1 MSSVVAIVKSIVGQV
16 FVVSPEGVRRVLV
29 EGDRL
34 FVGDQID
41 TGLSGAV
48 SLELADGRTLDLG
61 RETQWSA
68 NAPDSS
74 TDLAEATAQAAPSVA
89 ELQQAI
95 AAGVDPTTALDAT
108 AAGPSAA
115 GTGGAAGG
123 GHSFVMLDA
132 TAGRV
137 DPTIGFPTAG
147 INSAGQAAQN
157 ITGGQTTDTTTN
169 ALRESTLSLSATPT
183 ITEAGGVLVYTATL
197 TQAPLTDLTITLSN
211 GAVIVIPAGST
222 TGTVNVP
229 LAPNDTVYNDPTQI
243 NVTVTGT
250 TGGNGI
256 TVTPPTVP
264 ATTQVTDTIDTTTVT
279 LTAGPSV
286 TEGGQI
292 TYTATLTNPAQ
303 TPVTVTLSNGS
314 TITIG
319 AGQTTGTVNVPT
331 PANDVYNNG
340 STVTT
345 TITGT
350 SGGNFEN
357 LVPNPTPAVT
367 TITDSID
374 TTNLTLTATGS
385 VVEGGQITYTAMLT
399 NPAQTPVTV
408 TLSNGST
415 ITIEAGK
422 TSGSVN
428 VPTVAND
435 VYNNGGTVSTTI
447 TGASGGNFENL
458 VPNTTPATT
467 TVTDS
472 IDTTSV
478 SLTATGTVVEGG
490 QITYTATLT
499 NPAQTPVT
507 ITLSNG
513 STITIEAGKTT
524 GSVNVPTAANDVYNN
539 GSTVST
545 TITGTSGGNF
555 ENLVPNTTPATTT
568 ITDSIDD
575 TNLSLTATGTV
586 AEGGSIVYT
595 ATLTN
600 PAGTPVTVT
609 LSNGSVITI
618 DAGKTTGSVTVA
630 APADDVYKDA
640 GKVEVTIKD
649 ATGGNFENLVP
660 STVPAVTEVTDTID
674 TSTVKLT
681 ADTSVAEGGTVT
693 YTATVGAPVTGS
705 PVVVTLA
712 NGQSITIEVGKT
724 TGTVTSTAPNDA
736 LTGNAPLTNSI
747 TGVTGGNYEDL
758 VADKTP
764 VSTTV
769 TDVTDNTNLSL
780 SATGSVAEG
789 GQITYTATLTNA
801 AGSPVT
807 VTLSNGSVITIEA
820 GKTSGTVT
828 VAAPAD
834 DVYKDAGKVEVTI
847 KDATG
852 GNFENLVPSTVPA
865 VTDVTDTVDTTT
877 VKLTATESAAEGG
890 TVTYTATVGA
900 PVTGSPVVVTLAN
913 GQNITIEVGKT
924 TGTVTTTAPNDAL
937 TGHAP
942 ITNAITGV
950 SGGNYE
956 DLVADKTPV
965 STTVTDT
972 TDTTDLTLSATGTV
986 AEGGQITYTATLTN
1000 AAGSPVT
1007 VTLSNGSVITIE
1019 AGKTT
1024 GTVTVAA
1031 PADDVYKDAGKV
1043 EVTIK
1048 DATGGNFENL
1058 VPSTVPAV
1066 TDVTDTIDTSTVKL
1080 TASETAAEGGTV
1092 TYTATV
1098 GAPVTGSPVVVTLA
1112 NGQNITIEV
1121 GKTTGTVT
1129 TTAPND
1135 ALNGH
1140 TPLTNSITGV
1150 TGGNYENLVAEKTP
1164 VSTTVTDVTDTT
1176 NLTLSATGS
1185 VAEGGSIVY
1194 TATLTNP
1201 AGTPVTV
1208 TLSNGAVIT
1217 IEAGKTAGTVTVA
1230 APADDVYK
1238 DAGKVEVTIKDA
1250 TGGNFENLVPSTVP
1264 AVTDV
1269 TDTIDTSTVK
1279 LTATETAAEGGTVTY
1294 TATVGAPVTGS
1305 PVVVTLANGQN
1316 ITIEVGKTTGTVTT
1330 TAPNDVLA
1338 GHAPLTNSITNVSG
1352 GNYEN
1357 LVADKTPVS
1366 TTVTDTVDT
1375 TTVSLT
1381 ATGNVNEGGSIVY
1394 TATLTNPA
1402 GTPVTVTLSNGS
1414 VITIE
1419 AGKTTG
1425 TVTVAAPADDVYKDA
1440 GKVEVTIK
1448 GTDGGNFE
1456 NLVANPTPAVT
1467 NVADTINTT
1476 HLTLSAESY
1485 VLEGTSITYTAT
1497 LTNAAQT
1504 PVTVNL
1510 SNGQTITIEA
1520 GKTSGSVTIAAPS
1533 DDVYKDV
1540 SKLTVTMTDA
1550 TGGNFEKLDVSKT
1563 PVSTTVNDTVDKTT
1577 LTLSA
1582 SDTVSEGG
1590 QITYTATLSNP
1601 AGTAMT
1607 VTLANGAVINI
1618 AAGATSGSV
1627 NFAAPANTPYIDG
1640 GKVQTAI
1647 ASHSGGNFELVDA
1660 NRSAVVTT
1668 VTDTVD
1674 TTNISLSATGSVAEG
1689 GSIVYTATL
1698 TNPAGTAMSVTL
1710 SNGAVINIAKGAT
1723 TGTATVAAPADDVY
1737 KDAGKVDASIT
1748 KTTGGNFENLVV
1760 DKTPAVTDVTD
1771 TIDNSTVSLTATAST
1786 TEGGVVVYTASVTAP
1801 VTGAPVVVTL
1811 SNGQTITIPV
1821 GASSGSVNFT
1831 APNDALAG
1839 GNTLSVK
1846 IDGASGG
1853 NYENLVA
1860 DKTPAVTSVSDTIDT
1875 TNLSL
1880 TATGTVAEG
1889 GSIVYTATL
1898 TNPAG
1903 TPVTVTLSN
1912 GSVITIEAG
1921 KTTGT
1926 VTVAAPADDVYKDAG
1941 KVEVTIKDATG
1952 GNFENLVPSTTPA
1965 VTNVTDTIDTSTVKL
1980 TADTTVA
1987 EGGTVTYTA
1996 TVGAPVTGSP
2006 VVVTLA
2012 NGQSI
2017 TIEVGKTTGTVT
2029 TTAPNDAL
2037 NGQASLSNSIT
2048 GVSGGNYENL
2058 VADKTPVS
2066 TGVTDT
2072 VDTTN
2077 LSLSATNSV
2086 AEGGSIIYTATLTNP
2101 AGTPVTVTLSNGAV
2115 ITIEAGKT
2123 TGTVTVAAPADDV
2136 YKDAGKV
2143 EVTIKDA
2150 TGGNF
2155 ESLVPSTVPAV
2166 TEVTDTIDTTTV
2178 KLTATESAAEGGTV
2192 TYTATVGAPV
2202 TGAPVVV
2209 TLANGQNITIE
2220 VGKTTGTVTTTAPN
2234 DALTGHVPISNAI
2247 TGVSGGNYENL
2258 VADKTP
2264 VSTTVTDTVDTTNLS
2279 LTATGTV
2286 AEGGSIVY
2294 TATLTN
2300 PAGTPVTVTLSNG
2313 AVITIEAGKTTGTVT
2328 VAAPADDVYKD
2339 AGKVEVTIK
2348 DTTGGNFENLVPSTT
2363 PAVTDVT
2370 DTIDTSTVKLTA
2382 TESAAEGGT
2391 VTYTATVGAPVTGS
2405 PVVVTLANGQNIT
2418 IEVGKTT
2425 GTVTT
2430 SAPNDAL
2437 TGHAPLTNS
2446 ITAVT
2451 GGNYENLVADKT
2463 PVSTTVTDIVDTT
2476 NLSLSATG
2484 SVNEGGQI
2492 TYTATLTNAAG
2503 SPVTVTLSNGAV
2515 ITIEA
2520 GKTTGTVTIDA
2531 PKDDV
2536 YKDAGTVEATIKGA
2550 TGGDFESLV
2559 TNTAPAVTTVNDTI
2573 DTSTVS
2579 LTATAN
2585 VAEGET
2591 VVYTATVTA
2600 PVTGAPVV
2608 VTLSNGQTITI
2619 AVGETTGTV
2628 NYVAPNSPLAGGSSL
2643 SVTID
2648 GATGG
2653 NYEKLAVDG
2662 KSADTA
2668 VSDTTD
2674 TTNLNLTATESV
2686 AEGGSI
2692 VYTATLTNPAGT
2704 PVTVTLSNGA
2714 VITIEAG
2721 KTTGTVTVAAP
2732 ADDVYKDAGKVE
2744 ATIAT
2749 ATGGNFEN
2757 LVPSTVPAVTNV
2769 TDTIDTTT
2777 VKLTATE
2784 SAAEGGTVTYTATVG
2799 APVTG
2804 SPVVVTLANG
2814 QNITIEVGKT
2824 TGTVTTIA
2832 PNDALTGHAPIS
2844 NAITGV
2850 SGGNYENLV
2859 ADKTPVSTNVT
2870 DTVDTTNLSLTATG
2884 SVAEG
2889 GSIVYTATLTNPAG
2903 TPVTVILSNGSVIT
2917 IEAGKTT
2924 GTVTVAAPADDV
2936 YKDAGKVEVTIKDAT
2951 GGNFENLV
2959 PSTTPAVTDVTD
2971 TIDTSTVKLT
2981 ATESAAEGGT
2991 VTYTATVG
2999 APVTGSP
3006 VVVTLANGQNIT
3018 IEVGK
3023 TTGTVTTIAPND
3035 ALTGHAPLTNAIT
3048 DVSGGNY
3055 ENLVADKTP
3064 VSTNVTD
3071 TVDTTNLSLTATG
3084 SVAEGGSIIY
3094 TATLTNA
3101 AGSPVTVTLSNGA
3114 VITIEAGKTTG
3125 TVSVPAPADD
3135 VYKDAGKVQATISTA
3150 TGGNFESL
3158 VPSTVPAVT
3167 QVTDTIDTSTVKLTA
3182 DTSVAEGGTVTY
3194 TATVGAPVTGSPVTV
3209 TLANGQNITIEVG
3222 KTTGTVT
3229 FTAPN
3234 DALTG
3239 HAPVTNSITGVTG
3252 GNYENLVADKTPVST
3267 SVTDTV
3273 DTTNLTLSATGTVA
3287 EGGQITYTATLTNA
3301 AGSPVTVTLSNGSVI
3316 TIEAGK
3322 TTGTVTVAAP
3332 ADDVYKDA
3340 GKVEVTIKN
3349 ATGGNFEN
3357 LVPSTTPAVTD
3368 VTDTIDTST
3377 VKLTA
3382 DTSVAEGGTVTY
3394 TATVGAP
3401 VTGSPVTVT
3410 LANGQ
3415 HITIEVGKTTG
3426 TVTTIA
3432 PNDALT
3438 GHAPISNAITGV
3450 TGGNY
3455 ENLVADKT
3463 PVSTNV
3469 TDTVDTTN
3477 LSLTA
3482 TGTVAE
3488 GGSIIYTATLTNAAG
3503 SPVTVTL
3510 SNGSVITIE
3519 AGKTT
3524 GTVTVAAPADDVYK
3538 DAGKVEVT
3546 IKDATGGNF
3555 ENLVPSTTPAVTDVT
3570 DTIDTSTVKLTAD
3583 TSVAEGGT
3591 VTYTATVGAPVTG
3604 SPVVVTLSNGQN
3616 ITIEV
3621 GKTTGTVT
3629 TIAPNDA
3636 LTGHAPISNAIT
3648 GVTGGNYE
3656 NLVADKTPV
3665 STNVTDTVD
3674 TTNLS
3679 LTATGSVAEGGS
3691 IVYTATL
3698 TNAAG
3703 SPVTVTL
3710 SNGAVITIEAGK
3722 TTGTVTVAAPADDV
3736 YKDAG
3741 NVQATIKT
3749 ATGGNFENLVPST
3762 TPAITSVT
3770 DTIDT
3775 TTVKLTATESAAEG
3789 GTVTYTATVGAPVT
3803 GSPVVV
3809 TLSNGQNITIEVGK
3823 TTGTATFTAPN
3834 DALTGHAPVTN
3845 SITGVTGGNYE
3856 NLVADKTPVSTS
3868 VTDTVDTTNL
3878 TLSATGTV
3886 AEGGQITYTA
3896 TLTNAAGSPVTVTLS
3911 NGSVIT
3917 IEAGKTTGTVTV
3929 AAPADDVYKDAGKVE
3944 ATISTATG
3952 GNFENLVPSTVP
3964 AVTQVTDTIDTTT
3977 VKLTATESAAEGG
3990 TVTYTA
3996 TVGAP
4001 VTGSPVVVTLSNG
4014 QNITIEVGKTT
4025 GTVTTIAP
4033 NDALTG
4039 HAPISNAITGVTGG
4053 NYENLVADK
4062 TPVSTNV
4069 TDTVDTTNLSLTA
4082 TGSVAEGGQITY
4094 TATLTNAAG
4103 SPVTVTL
4110 SNGAVITIEA
4120 GKTTGTVTVAA
4131 PADDVYKDAGKVE
4144 ATIST
4149 ATGGNFE
4156 NLVPSTVP
4164 AVTQVTDTIDTTTVK
4179 LTATESA
4186 AEGGTV
4192 TYTATV
4198 GAPVTG
4204 SPVVVTLANGQNI
4217 TIEVGKTTGTVTTI
4231 APNDALTGHAPISNA
4246 ITGVTGGNYENL
4258 VADKTPVSTNVTDT
4272 VDTTNLSLTATGSV
4286 AEGGSIV
4293 YTATL
4298 TNAAGSPVT
4307 VTLSN
4312 GAVITID
4319 AGKTT
4324 GTVTVSAPADDVYKD
4339 AGNVQATIKTATGGN
4354 FENLVPST
4362 TPAVTSVTDTID
4374 TTTVKLT
4381 ATTTAAEGGTV
4392 TYTATVGAPVTGS
4405 PVVVTLSN
4413 GQNITIEVGKTTGT
4427 VTTTA
4432 PNDVL
4437 TGHAPLTN
4445 SITGVTG
4452 GNYENLV
4459 ADKTP
4464 VSTNVTDTVDTTNLS
4479 LTATG
4484 SVAEGGSIVY
4494 TATLTNAAGSPVTV
4508 TLSNGAVITIDAGK
4522 TTGTVTVAAPA
4533 DDVYKDAGNVQA
4545 TIKTATGGS
4554 FESLVTSTAPA
4565 ITSVTDTIDT
4575 TTVKLTATGTAAEG
4589 GNVVYTATVGAPVT
4603 GSPVVVTLSNGQ
4615 TITIGVG
4622 QTTGTATTTAPNDAL
4637 TGHAPLTNAITNVSG
4652 GNYENL
4658 VADKTPVSTT
4668 VTDTIDTTNLT
4679 LSATGTVAEGGSI
4692 VYTATLTNAAGSPVT
4707 VTLSNGAVITIEAGK
4722 TTGTVTVAAPA
4733 DDVYKDAGP
4742 VQATISTAT
4751 GGNFENLV
4759 PSTTPAITSVTDT
4772 IDTTSVK
4779 LTATATAAEGGN
4791 VVYTATVGAPVTGS
4805 PVVVTLSNGQTITIG
4820 VGQTTGTVTTTA
4832 PNDALTGHAP
4842 LTNSI
4847 TNVTGG
4853 NYENLVADKTP
4864 VSTTVTDTIDTTNLS
4879 LSATGTVAEGGQ
4891 ITYTATL
4898 TNAAGSPV
4906 TVTLSN
4912 GAVITIDA
4920 GKTTGTVTVAAP
4932 ADDVYKDAGN
4942 VQATIKTA
4950 TGGSFENLVTST
4962 TPAVTSVTDTIDTTT
4977 VKLTATGTAA
4987 EGGNVVYTATVGAAV
5002 TGAPVVVTLSNGQTI
5017 TIDIGK
5023 TTGTVTS
5030 IAPNDALTGHAPLTN
5045 AITNVSGGNYENL
5058 VADKTPVST
5067 TVTDTVDTT
5076 NLTLSATGTVA
5087 EGGQITYTATL
5098 TNAAGSPVTVTLSN
5112 GSVITIDAGKT
5123 TGTVT
5128 VAAPADDVY
5137 KDAGTVQATI
5147 SNATG
5152 GSFENLVTSN
5162 TPAVTNVTDTI
5173 DTTTVSITGSTS
5185 VTEGQTASYTVSLN
5199 HPAQTEVTL
5208 KIVYSGTAAD
5218 GSDFTGVYT
5227 VKIPAGASSAQFNVA
5242 TIDDKITEGTENF
5255 VVKIDSATGGNFENL
5270 AVSATN
5276 GSVSTS
5282 IIDNDAPPVID
5293 LDANNSSGA
5302 TGADYKVTFTE
5313 NTPGAGVSIADTDIK
5328 ITDPD
5333 STMLTGATVVLTNRQ
5348 DGDALNLGNSVN
5360 GITINANSTNGT
5372 VTLTLSGNATL
5383 ADYMQAIKN
5392 ISFTNSSE
5400 DPSTVPRIITVTV
5413 TDGGNYSNTATTT
5426 VNVVAINDAPIAAP
5440 VNVTGTEDT
5449 PLILGWSTF
5458 GVTDVD
5464 SPASSLGVKITQ
5476 LPGEG
5481 KLQYLDGSTW
5491 KDVANNQTF
5500 SKADIDAGKLRF
5512 LPDTNESGVNGYGG
5526 TGLGNNQAD
5535 YAQIKFQPTDGQ
5547 LLGNTGTVKID
5558 ITPVADAPTVSVADN
5573 SVKST
5578 GLIKE
5583 VWTGLSG
5590 LGTDGS
5596 GANSTTLKN
5605 VIDGAGTPNTSTN
5618 VNNVQS
5624 DGSVT
5629 AGTASKTSG
5638 LIYLEAGKTY
5648 TFSGVGDDSLL
5659 VTIGGKSVASTTWG
5673 AGGNLNGSFTPT
5685 TSGYYTLDIYHHN
5698 QSGPGSYDV
5707 NLSVNGSTPIDLS
5720 STGVPIY
5727 TGVQDLVNSGV
5738 TVSDLHGTNGEGYYD
5753 GYKLNTGAEGT
5764 TVKLSAITTALTDTD
5779 GSETLSVKISGAP
5792 VGSVLSD
5799 GAGHSFTVTATSGD
5813 ANVTGWNLGSL
5824 TVTPPPYYNGQ
5835 FNLTVTST
5843 STEQV
5848 GGSASSTATIPVSV
5862 VPAVYNAIVATS
5874 ADDTVTGTDGN
5885 DIIVADIGGL
5895 TVVPGTNYNI
5905 AFMVDS
5911 SGSMSSSSINSAKDS
5926 LTAVFNT
5933 LKQSLGGS
5941 NSGTVNIFLVDFD
5954 TQVNKSVSVNLND
5967 PNALTL
5973 LKSVLDS
5980 MSSGG
5985 GTNYEDVFKTTANW
5999 FQSADAVANTGAKNL
6014 TYFIT
6019 DGQPTYY
6026 QSGEQTNPTLYG
6038 SVKFDSVVT
6047 TSNYKLGDTFATY
6060 IDNTHYLTISA
6071 AGAAVLQT
6079 YKNGSWN
6086 WSSLGTVHAQ
6096 GDGTYELSSL
6106 AGSGSSTT
6114 STTTDNSTSSFTLLS
6129 GLSNVEAIGLN
6140 SGVSLNDLKPYDSDK
6155 TPQTNIDPKDLA
6167 NSIIGHTEATLP
6179 GNDTVS
6185 GGDGNDILFGDLVSF
6200 NGIAGEGYQAMQ
6212 AFVAQQ
6218 TGVDVSKVTTSNVHQ
6233 YITEHYQAFD
6243 VSGAHDGNDTLLGGA
6258 GNDILFGSGG
6268 NDLLDGG
6275 KGNDILL
6282 GGTGNDTLIGGQ
6294 GNDILIG
6301 GSGADTFV
6309 WKAGDTGNDVIK
6321 DFKASE
6327 GDRID
6332 LRDLLQGETGSTIDN
6347 FLKITTVDGTSSLQV
6362 SSAGKFN
6369 SADAAA
6375 ATPDVTIKLE
6385 GNNWSSA
6392 NIHNLIAGSDPT
6404 IKVDHNN
6411 S

>member
-34 FVGDQID
+34 FAGDQVD
-41 TGLSGAV
+41 TGVSGAV
-48 SLELADGRTLDLG
+48 SLELADGRTIDLG
-61 RETQWSA
+61 RDTQWSA
-68 NAPDSS
+68 DTPDSS
-74 TDLAEATAQAAPSVA
+74 TDLAEATAQAAPSVE

-147 INSAGQAAQN
+147 INAAGQAAQN
-157 ITGGQTTDTTTN
+157 ITGGQTTDTNAN
-169 ALRESTLSLSATPT
+169 ALRESTLSLSATPS

-243 NVTVTGT
+243 DVTVTGT

-256 TVTPPTVP
+256 TVTPPTTP

-331 PANDVYNNG
+331 APNDVYNNG

-345 TITGT
+345 TITGAT
-350 SGGNFEN
+350 GGNFEN

-367 TITDSID
+367 TIVDSVD
-374 TTNLTLTATGS
+374 TTNLT
-385 VVEGGQITYTAMLT
+385 
-399 NPAQTPVTV
+399 
-408 TLSNGST
+408 
-415 ITIEAGK
+415 
-422 TSGSVN
+422 
-428 VPTVAND
+428 
-435 VYNNGGTVSTTI
+435 
-447 TGASGGNFENL
+447 
-458 VPNTTPATT
+458 
-467 TVTDS
+467 
-472 IDTTSV
+472 
-478 SLTATGTVVEGG
+478 LTATGTVVEGG

-507 ITLSNG
+507 VTLSNG
-513 STITIEAGKTT
+513 STITIGAGQTT
-524 GSVNVPTAANDVYNN
+524 GSVNVPTAPNDVYNN
-539 GSTVST
+539 GGTVST
-545 TITGTSGGNF
+545 TITGATGGNF

-568 ITDSIDD
+568 VTDSIDT
-575 TNLSLTATGTV
+575 TNLSLSATGSV

-618 DAGKTTGSVTVA
+618 EAGKTTGTVTVP

-660 STVPAVTEVTDTID
+660 STVPAVTEVTDTVD

-705 PVVVTLA
+705 PVTVTLA
-712 NGQSITIEVGKT
+712 NGQTITIEVGKT
-724 TGTVTSTAPNDA
+724 TGTVTTTAPNDA
-736 LTGNAPLTNSI
+736 LAGNAPLTNSI
-747 TGVTGGNYEDL
+747 TGVSGGNYENL

-769 TDVTDNTNLSL
+769 TDVSDTTNLTL
-780 SATGSVAEG
+780 SATGTVAEG
-789 GQITYTATLTNA
+789 GSIVYTATLTNP
-801 AGSPVT
+801 AGTPVT

-820 GKTSGTVT
+820 GKTTGTVT
-828 VAAPAD
+828 VPAPAD

-900 PVTGSPVVVTLAN
+900 PVTGSPVTVTLAN
-913 GQNITIEVGKT
+913 GQSITIEVGKT

-937 TGHAP
+937 AGNAP
-942 ITNAITGV
+942 LTNAITGV

-956 DLVADKTPV
+956 NLVADKTPV

-972 TDTTDLTLSATGTV
+972 VDTTNLTLSATDSV
-986 AEGGQITYTATLTN
+986 AEGGSIIYTATLTN
-1000 AAGSPVT
+1000 PAGTPVT
-1007 VTLSNGSVITIE
+1007 VTLSNGAVITIE

-1024 GTVTVAA
+1024 GTVTVPA

-1043 EVTIK
+1043 EATITG
-1048 DATGGNFENL
+1048 ATGGNFENL
-1058 VPSTVPAV
+1058 VPSTAPAV
-1066 TDVTDTIDTSTVKL
+1066 TQVTDTIDTSTVKL
-1080 TASETAAEGGTV
+1080 TATESAAEGGTV

-1112 NGQNITIEV
+1112 NGQ
-1121 GKTTGTVT
+1121 
-1129 TTAPND
+1129 A
-1135 ALNGH
+1135 
-1140 TPLTNSITGV
+1140 
-1150 TGGNYENLVAEKTP
+1150 
-1164 VSTTVTDVTDTT
+1164 
-1176 NLTLSATGS
+1176 
-1185 VAEGGSIVY
+1185 
-1194 TATLTNP
+1194 
-1201 AGTPVTV
+1201 
-1208 TLSNGAVIT
+1208 
-1217 IEAGKTAGTVTVA
+1217 
-1230 APADDVYK
+1230 
-1238 DAGKVEVTIKDA
+1238 
-1250 TGGNFENLVPSTVP
+1250 
-1264 AVTDV
+1264 
-1269 TDTIDTSTVK
+1269 
-1279 LTATETAAEGGTVTY
+1279 
-1294 TATVGAPVTGS
+1294 
-1305 PVVVTLANGQN
+1305 

-1338 GHAPLTNSITNVSG
+1338 GHAPLTNSITGVSG

-1366 TTVTDTVDT
+1366 TTITDTVDT

-1381 ATGNVNEGGSIVY
+1381 ATGNVNEGGQIVY

-1425 TVTVAAPADDVYKDA
+1425 TVTVPAPADDVYKDA

-1448 GTDGGNFE
+1448 DTSGGNFE

-1510 SNGQTITIEA
+1510 SNGQTIVIEA
-1520 GKTSGSVTIAAPS
+1520 GKTSGSVTIPAPS

-1550 TGGNFEKLDVSKT
+1550 SGGNFEKLDVSKT
-1563 PVSTTVNDTVDKTT
+1563 PVSTTVNDTIDKTT

-1627 NFAAPANTPYIDG
+1627 NFPAPANTPYIDG

-1647 ASHSGGNFELVDA
+1647 ASHSGGNFEQVDA
-1660 NRSAVVTT
+1660 NRTAVVTK

-1698 TNPAGTAMSVTL
+1698 TNPAGTAMTVTL
-1710 SNGAVINIAKGAT
+1710 SNGAVINIAKGAS
-1723 TGTATVAAPADDVY
+1723 TGTITVAAPGDDVY

-1771 TIDNSTVSLTATAST
+1771 TIDTSTVSLSATAST
-1786 TEGGVVVYTASVTAP
+1786 VEGGVVVYTASVTAP
-1801 VTGAPVVVTL
+1801 VTGSPVVVTL

-1821 GASSGSVNFT
+1821 GASSASVNYT

-1846 IDGASGG
+1846 IDGTSGG

-1860 DKTPAVTSVSDTIDT
+1860 DKTPAVTSVTDTVDT
-1875 TNLSL
+1875 TNLTLS
-1880 TATGTVAEG
+1880 ATGSVAEG

-1926 VTVAAPADDVYKDAG
+1926 VTVPAPADDVYKDAGKVEVTIKDASGGNFENLVPSTVPAVTEVTDTIDTSTVKLSADTSVAEGGTVTYTATVGAPVTGSPVTVTLANGQTITIEVGKTTGTITTTAPNDALNGHTPLSNSITGVSGGNYENLVADKTPVSTTVTDTVDTTNLTLSATGSVAEGGSIVYTATLTNPAGTPVTVTLSNGSVITIEAGKTTGTVTVDAPKDDVYKDAG

-1952 GNFENLVPSTTPA
+1952 GNFENLVPSTAPA
-1965 VTNVTDTIDTSTVKL
+1965 VTDVTDTIDTTTVKL
-1980 TADTTVA
+1980 TATESAA

-2006 VVVTLA
+2006 VTVTLA

-2017 TIEVGKTTGTVT
+2017 TIEVGKTTGTIT
-2029 TTAPNDAL
+2029 TNAPNDAL
-2037 NGQASLSNSIT
+2037 NGHTPLTNAIT

-2066 TGVTDT
+2066 TTVTDT

-2077 LSLSATNSV
+2077 LTLTATGTV
-2086 AEGGSIIYTATLTNP
+2086 AEGGSITYTATLTNP
-2101 AGTPVTVTLSNGAV
+2101 AGTPVTVTLSNGSV

-2123 TGTVTVAAPADDV
+2123 TGTVTVDAPKDDV

-2155 ESLVPSTVPAV
+2155 ENLVPSTVPAV

-2202 TGAPVVV
+2202 TGSPVTV
-2209 TLANGQNITIE
+2209 TLANGQSITIE

-2234 DALTGHVPISNAI
+2234 DALNGHTPLTNSITGVSGGNYENLVADKTPVSTTVTDTVDTTNLTLSATNSVAEGGSITYTATLTNAAGTPVTVTLSNGAVITIEAGKTTGTVTVDAPKDDVYKDAGKVEVTIKDATGGNFENLVPSTVPAVTEVTDTIDTTTVKLTATESAAEGGTVTYTATVGAPVTGSPVTVTLANGQSITIEVGKTTGTITTTAPNDALNGHTPLTNAI

-2264 VSTTVTDTVDTTNLS
+2264 VSTTVTDTVDTTNLTLS
-2279 LTATGTV
+2279 ATPEV
-2286 AEGGSIVY
+2286 NEGGQITY

-2300 PAGTPVTVTLSNG
+2300 AAGTPVTVTLSNG
-2313 AVITIEAGKTTGTVT
+2313 AVITIEAGKTSGTVT
-2328 VAAPADDVYKD
+2328 V
-2339 AGKVEVTIK
+2339 
-2348 DTTGGNFENLVPSTT
+2348 
-2363 PAVTDVT
+2363 
-2370 DTIDTSTVKLTA
+2370 
-2382 TESAAEGGT
+2382 
-2391 VTYTATVGAPVTGS
+2391 
-2405 PVVVTLANGQNIT
+2405 
-2418 IEVGKTT
+2418 
-2425 GTVTT
+2425 
-2430 SAPNDAL
+2430 
-2437 TGHAPLTNS
+2437 
-2446 ITAVT
+2446 
-2451 GGNYENLVADKT
+2451 
-2463 PVSTTVTDIVDTT
+2463 
-2476 NLSLSATG
+2476 
-2484 SVNEGGQI
+2484 
-2492 TYTATLTNAAG
+2492 
-2503 SPVTVTLSNGAV
+2503 
-2515 ITIEA
+2515 
-2520 GKTTGTVTIDA
+2520 DA

-2536 YKDAGTVEATIKGA
+2536 YKDAGKVETTISTT
-2550 TGGDFESLV
+2550 TGGNFENLV
-2559 TNTAPAVTTVNDTI
+2559 TSTAPAVTTVNDTI

-2600 PVTGAPVV
+2600 PVTGSPLV

-2628 NYVAPNSPLAGGSSL
+2628 NFVAPNSPLAGGSSL

-2648 GATGG
+2648 KATGG
-2653 NYEKLAVDG
+2653 NYENLAVDG
-2662 KSADTA
+2662 KPANTS
-2668 VSDTTD
+2668 VSDTVD
-2674 TTNLNLTATESV
+2674 TTNLNLTATDSV

-2692 VYTATLTNPAGT
+2692 TYTATLTNPAGT

-2721 KTTGTVTVAAP
+2721 KTTGTVTVDAP
-2732 ADDVYKDAGKVE
+2732 KDDVYKDAGKVE
-2744 ATIAT
+2744 ATIST
-2749 ATGGNFEN
+2749 ATGGGFEN

-2804 SPVVVTLANG
+2804 SPVTVTLANG
-2814 QNITIEVGKT
+2814 QSITIEVGKT
-2824 TGTVTTIA
+2824 TGTVTTTA
-2832 PNDALTGHAPIS
+2832 PNDALNGHAPLTNAITGVTGGNYENLVADKTPVSTTVTDTVDTTNLTLSATGSVAEGGSIVYTVTLTNPAGTPVTVTLSNGAVITIEAGKTTGTVTVDAPKDDVYKDAGKVEATIS
-2844 NAITGV
+2844 TATGGNFENLVPSTVPAVTEVTDTIDTTTVKLTATESAAEGGTVTYTATVGAPVTGSPVTVTLANGQSITIEVGKTTGTVTTTAPNDALNGHTPLTNAITGV

-2859 ADKTPVSTNVT
+2859 ADKTPVSTTVT
-2870 DTVDTTNLSLTATG
+2870 DTVDTTNLSLTATD

-2903 TPVTVILSNGSVIT
+2903 TPLTVTLSNGAVIT

-2959 PSTTPAVTDVTD
+2959 PSTVPAVT
-2971 TIDTSTVKLT
+2971 
-2981 ATESAAEGGT
+2981 E
-2991 VTYTATVG
+2991 
-2999 APVTGSP
+2999 
-3006 VVVTLANGQNIT
+3006 
-3018 IEVGK
+3018 
-3023 TTGTVTTIAPND
+3023 
-3035 ALTGHAPLTNAIT
+3035 
-3048 DVSGGNY
+3048 
-3055 ENLVADKTP
+3055 
-3064 VSTNVTD
+3064 VTD
-3071 TVDTTNLSLTATG
+3071 TVDTT
-3084 SVAEGGSIIY
+3084 
-3094 TATLTNA
+3094 
-3101 AGSPVTVTLSNGA
+3101 
-3114 VITIEAGKTTG
+3114 
-3125 TVSVPAPADD
+3125 
-3135 VYKDAGKVQATISTA
+3135 
-3150 TGGNFESL
+3150 
-3158 VPSTVPAVT
+3158 
-3167 QVTDTIDTSTVKLTA
+3167 TVKLTA
-3182 DTSVAEGGTVTY
+3182 SETAAEGGTVTY

-3209 TLANGQNITIEVG
+3209 TLANGQSITIEVG

-3229 FTAPN
+3229 TTAPN
-3234 DALTG
+3234 DALNG
-3239 HAPVTNSITGVTG
+3239 HTPLTNSITGVSG

-3267 SVTDTV
+3267 TVTDTV
-3273 DTTNLTLSATGTVA
+3273 DTTNLTLSATNSVA
-3287 EGGQITYTATLTNA
+3287 EGGSITYTATLTNA
-3301 AGSPVTVTLSNGSVI
+3301 AGT
-3316 TIEAGK
+3316 
-3322 TTGTVTVAAP
+3322 
-3332 ADDVYKDA
+3332 
-3340 GKVEVTIKN
+3340 
-3349 ATGGNFEN
+3349 
-3357 LVPSTTPAVTD
+3357 
-3368 VTDTIDTST
+3368 
-3377 VKLTA
+3377 
-3382 DTSVAEGGTVTY
+3382 
-3394 TATVGAP
+3394 
-3401 VTGSPVTVT
+3401 
-3410 LANGQ
+3410 
-3415 HITIEVGKTTG
+3415 
-3426 TVTTIA
+3426 
-3432 PNDALT
+3432 
-3438 GHAPISNAITGV
+3438 
-3450 TGGNY
+3450 
-3455 ENLVADKT
+3455 
-3463 PVSTNV
+3463 
-3469 TDTVDTTN
+3469 
-3477 LSLTA
+3477 
-3482 TGTVAE
+3482 
-3488 GGSIIYTATLTNAAG
+3488 
-3503 SPVTVTL
+3503 
-3510 SNGSVITIE
+3510 
-3519 AGKTT
+3519 
-3524 GTVTVAAPADDVYK
+3524 
-3538 DAGKVEVT
+3538 
-3546 IKDATGGNF
+3546 
-3555 ENLVPSTTPAVTDVT
+3555 
-3570 DTIDTSTVKLTAD
+3570 
-3583 TSVAEGGT
+3583 
-3591 VTYTATVGAPVTG
+3591 
-3604 SPVVVTLSNGQN
+3604 
-3616 ITIEV
+3616 
-3621 GKTTGTVT
+3621 
-3629 TIAPNDA
+3629 
-3636 LTGHAPISNAIT
+3636 
-3648 GVTGGNYE
+3648 
-3656 NLVADKTPV
+3656 
-3665 STNVTDTVD
+3665 
-3674 TTNLS
+3674 
-3679 LTATGSVAEGGS
+3679 
-3691 IVYTATL
+3691 
-3698 TNAAG
+3698 
-3703 SPVTVTL
+3703 PVTVTL

-3722 TTGTVTVAAPADDV
+3722 TTGTVTVDAP
-3736 YKDAG
+3736 K
-3741 NVQATIKT
+3741 
-3749 ATGGNFENLVPST
+3749 
-3762 TPAITSVT
+3762 
-3770 DTIDT
+3770 
-3775 TTVKLTATESAAEG
+3775 
-3789 GTVTYTATVGAPVT
+3789 
-3803 GSPVVV
+3803 
-3809 TLSNGQNITIEVGK
+3809 
-3823 TTGTATFTAPN
+3823 
-3834 DALTGHAPVTN
+3834 
-3845 SITGVTGGNYE
+3845 
-3856 NLVADKTPVSTS
+3856 
-3868 VTDTVDTTNL
+3868 
-3878 TLSATGTV
+3878 
-3886 AEGGQITYTA
+3886 
-3896 TLTNAAGSPVTVTLS
+3896 
-3911 NGSVIT
+3911 
-3917 IEAGKTTGTVTV
+3917 
-3929 AAPADDVYKDAGKVE
+3929 DDVYKDAGKVE

-4001 VTGSPVVVTLSNG
+4001 VTGSPVTVTLANG
-4014 QNITIEVGKTT
+4014 QSITIEVGKTT
-4025 GTVTTIAP
+4025 GTVTTTAP
-4033 NDALTG
+4033 NDALNG
-4039 HAPISNAITGVTGG
+4039 HTPLTNAITGVTGG

-4062 TPVSTNV
+4062 TPVSTTV
-4069 TDTVDTTNLSLTA
+4069 TDTVDTTNLTLSA
-4082 TGSVAEGGQITY
+4082 TNSVAEGGSIIY

-4120 GKTTGTVTVAA
+4120 GKTTGTVTVDA
-4131 PADDVYKDAGKVE
+4131 PKDDVYKDAGKVE

-4204 SPVVVTLANGQNI
+4204 SPVTVTLSNGQSI
-4217 TIEVGKTTGTVTTI
+4217 TIEVGKTTGTVTTT
-4231 APNDALTGHAPISNA
+4231 APNDALTGHTPLTNA

-4258 VADKTPVSTNVTDT
+4258 VADKTPVSTTVTDT
-4272 VDTTNLSLTATGSV
+4272 VDTTNLTLSATNSV
-4286 AEGGSIV
+4286 AEGGSII

-4298 TNAAGSPVT
+4298 TNAAGT
-4307 VTLSN
+4307 
-4312 GAVITID
+4312 
-4319 AGKTT
+4319 
-4324 GTVTVSAPADDVYKD
+4324 
-4339 AGNVQATIKTATGGN
+4339 
-4354 FENLVPST
+4354 
-4362 TPAVTSVTDTID
+4362 
-4374 TTTVKLT
+4374 
-4381 ATTTAAEGGTV
+4381 
-4392 TYTATVGAPVTGS
+4392 
-4405 PVVVTLSN
+4405 
-4413 GQNITIEVGKTTGT
+4413 
-4427 VTTTA
+4427 
-4432 PNDVL
+4432 
-4437 TGHAPLTN
+4437 
-4445 SITGVTG
+4445 
-4452 GNYENLV
+4452 
-4459 ADKTP
+4459 
-4464 VSTNVTDTVDTTNLS
+4464 
-4479 LTATG
+4479 
-4484 SVAEGGSIVY
+4484 
-4494 TATLTNAAGSPVTV
+4494 
-4508 TLSNGAVITIDAGK
+4508 
-4522 TTGTVTVAAPA
+4522 
-4533 DDVYKDAGNVQA
+4533 
-4545 TIKTATGGS
+4545 
-4554 FESLVTSTAPA
+4554 
-4565 ITSVTDTIDT
+4565 
-4575 TTVKLTATGTAAEG
+4575 
-4589 GNVVYTATVGAPVT
+4589 
-4603 GSPVVVTLSNGQ
+4603 
-4615 TITIGVG
+4615 
-4622 QTTGTATTTAPNDAL
+4622 
-4637 TGHAPLTNAITNVSG
+4637 
-4652 GNYENL
+4652 
-4658 VADKTPVSTT
+4658 
-4668 VTDTIDTTNLT
+4668 
-4679 LSATGTVAEGGSI
+4679 
-4692 VYTATLTNAAGSPVT
+4692 PVT

-4733 DDVYKDAGP
+4733 DDVYKDAG
-4742 VQATISTAT
+4742 
-4751 GGNFENLV
+4751 
-4759 PSTTPAITSVTDT
+4759 
-4772 IDTTSVK
+4772 
-4779 LTATATAAEGGN
+4779 
-4791 VVYTATVGAPVTGS
+4791 
-4805 PVVVTLSNGQTITIG
+4805 
-4820 VGQTTGTVTTTA
+4820 
-4832 PNDALTGHAP
+4832 
-4842 LTNSI
+4842 
-4847 TNVTGG
+4847 
-4853 NYENLVADKTP
+4853 
-4864 VSTTVTDTIDTTNLS
+4864 
-4879 LSATGTVAEGGQ
+4879 
-4891 ITYTATL
+4891 
-4898 TNAAGSPV
+4898 
-4906 TVTLSN
+4906 
-4912 GAVITIDA
+4912 
-4920 GKTTGTVTVAAP
+4920 
-4932 ADDVYKDAGN
+4932 N
-4942 VQATIKTA
+4942 VQATITNA
-4950 TGGSFENLVTST
+4950 TGGNFENLVTST

-4977 VKLTATGTAA
+4977 VKLTATATAA
-4987 EGGNVVYTATVGAAV
+4987 EGGTVTYTATVGAPV
-5002 TGAPVVVTLSNGQTI
+5002 TGSPVTVNLSNGQSI
-5017 TIDIGK
+5017 TIEVGK
-5023 TTGTVTS
+5023 TTGTVTTT
-5030 IAPNDALTGHAPLTN
+5030 APNDVLTGHAPLTN
-5045 AITNVSGGNYENL
+5045 AITGVSGGNYENLVADKTPVSTTVTDTVDTTNLSLSATGTVAEGGSITYTATLTNAAGSPVTVTLSNGAVITIEAGKTTGTVTVPAPADDVYKDAGNVQATITNATGGNFENLVTSTTPAVTSVTDTIDTTTVKLTATATAAEGGTVTYTATVGAPVTGSPVTVNLSNGQSITIEVGKTTGTVTTTAPNDVLTGHAPLTNAITGVSGGNYENLVADKTPVSTTVTDTVDTTNLSLSATGTVAEGGSITYTATLTNAAGSPVTVTLSNGAVITIEAGKTTGTVTVPAPADDVYKDAGNVQATITNATGGNFENLVTSTTPAVTSVSDTIDTTTVKLTATATAAEGGTVTYTATVGAPVTGSPVTVTLSNGQSITIEVGKTTGTVTTTAPNDALNGHAPLTNAITGVSGGNYENL

-5087 EGGQITYTATL
+5087 EGGSITYTATL

-5112 GSVITIDAGKT
+5112 GSVITIEAGKT

-5128 VAAPADDVY
+5128 VPAPADDVY
-5137 KDAGTVQATI
+5137 KDAGNVQATI
-5147 SNATG
+5147 KSATGGNFENLVTSTTPAVTSVTDTIDTTTVKLTATTTAAEGGNVVYTATVGAPVTGSPVTVTLANGQSITIEVGKTTGTVTTTAPNDALTGHTPLTNSITNVSGGNYENLVADKTPVSTTVTDTIDTTNLSLSATGTVAEGGSITYTATLTNAAGSPVTVTLSNGSVITIEAGKTTGTVTVPAPADDVYKDAGNVQATITNATG
-5152 GSFENLVTSN
+5152 GNFENLVTSN
-5162 TPAVTNVTDTI
+5162 TPAVTSVTDTI

-5185 VTEGQTASYTVSLN
+5185 VTEGQAATYTVSLTN
-5199 HPAQTEVTL
+5199 PAQTEVTL

-5270 AVSATN
+5270 AVSSTN

-5426 VNVVAINDAPIAAP
+5426 VNVVAVNDAPVAAP

-5458 GVTDVD
+5458 GVSDVD

-5491 KDVANNQTF
+5491 KDVATNQTF

-5512 LPDTNESGVNGYGG
+5512 LPDANESGVNGYGG
-5526 TGLGNNQAD
+5526 TGVGNNQAD

-5547 LLGNTGTVKID
+5547 LLGNTGTIKID
-5558 ITPVADAPTVSVADN
+5558 ITPVADAPTLSVADN

-5605 VIDGAGTPNTSTN
+5605 VIDGAGKPNTSGT

-5648 TFSGVGDDSLL
+5648 TFSGTGDDSLL

-5720 STGVPIY
+5720 SAGVPIY
-5727 TGVQDLVNSGV
+5727 TGVQDLVNAGV
-5738 TVSDLHGTNGEGYYD
+5738 TVSDLHGSNGEGYYD

-5764 TVKLSAITTALTDTD
+5764 TVKLSSISTALTDTD
-5779 GSETLSVKISGAP
+5779 GSETLSIKISGAP

-5813 ANVTGWNLGSL
+5813 ANVTGWNLGTL
-5824 TVTPPPYYNGQ
+5824 TVTPPTYYNGQ

-5848 GGSASSTATIPVSV
+5848 GGSASTTATIPVTV
-5862 VPAVYNAIVATS
+5862 VPAVYNAVVATS

-5885 DIIVADIGGL
+5885 DIMVADIGGL

-5911 SGSMSSSSINSAKDS
+5911 SGSMSASSINAAKDS
-5926 LTAVFNT
+5926 LTSVFNT
-5933 LKQSLGGS
+5933 LKQSLGS

-5973 LKSVLDS
+5973 LKAVLDS

-5985 GTNYEDVFKTTANW
+5985 GTNYEDVFKATANF
-5999 FQSADAVANTGAKNL
+5999 FQSAEAVANTGAKNL

-6026 QSGEQTNPTLYG
+6026 QSNEQTNPTLYG
-6038 SVKFDSVVT
+6038 NVKLDDVVK
-6047 TSNYKLGDTFATY
+6047 TSNYKLGDSFSTY
-6060 IDNTHYLTISA
+6060 IDNTHYLSINT
-6071 AGAAVLQT
+6071 AGAVVLQT
-6079 YKNGSWN
+6079 YKNGSWSWN
-6086 WSSLGTVHAQ
+6086 SLGTIHAQ
-6096 GDGTYELSSL
+6096 GDGTYEISSL
-6106 AGSGSSTT
+6106 AGNGSSTT
-6114 STTTDNSTSSFTLLS
+6114 TTTTDNASSGFALLN
-6129 GLSNVEAIGLN
+6129 GLSNVEAIGIN

-6167 NSIIGHTEATLP
+6167 NSIIGHTEATMP

-6212 AFVAQQ
+6212 AFVAKE

-6347 FLKITTVDGTSSLQV
+6347 FLKITTVDGVSSLQV
-6362 SSAGKFN
+6362 SSGGKFN
-6369 SADAAA
+6369 SGDAAA

-6385 GNNWSSA
+6385 GNNWSTA

>member
-147 INSAGQAAQN
+147 INAGGQAAQN

-169 ALRESTLSLSATPT
+169 ALRDSTLSLSATPS

-211 GAVIVIPAGST
+211 GAVIVIPAGAT

-243 NVTVTGT
+243 DVTVTGT

-256 TVTPPTVP
+256 TVTPPTTP

-319 AGQTTGTVNVPT
+319 AGQTSGTVNVPT

-345 TITGT
+345 TITGAT
-350 SGGNFEN
+350 GGNFEN

-374 TTNLTLTATGS
+374 TTNLTLTATGT
-385 VVEGGQITYTAMLT
+385 VVEGGQITYTATLT

-415 ITIEAGK
+415 ITIEAGQ
-422 TSGSVN
+422 TTGTVN
-428 VPTVAND
+428 VPTAAND

-447 TGASGGNFENL
+447 TGATGGNFESL

-499 NPAQTPVT
+499 NAAQTPVT

-513 STITIEAGKTT
+513 STITIDAGQTT
-524 GSVNVPTAANDVYNN
+524 GTVNVPTAANDVYNN

-545 TITGTSGGNF
+545 TITGTTGGNF

-618 DAGKTTGSVTVA
+618 EAGKTTGTVTVP

-649 ATGGNFENLVP
+649 ASGGNFENLVP
-660 STVPAVTEVTDTID
+660 STVPAVTEVTDTIDTSTVKLTADTSVPEGGTVTYTATVGAPVTGSPVIVTLANGQNITIEVGKTSGTVTTTAPNDALTGNAPLTNSITGVSGGNYEDLVADKTPVSTTVTDVADTTNLSLSATGSVAEGGSIVYTATLTNPAGTPVTVTLSNGSVITIDAGKTTGTVTVPAPADDVYKDAGKVEVTIKDVSGGNFENLVPSTTPAVTDVTDTID

-712 NGQSITIEVGKT
+712 NGQNITIEVGKT
-724 TGTVTSTAPNDA
+724 SGTVTTTAPNDA
-736 LTGNAPLTNSI
+736 LTGQAPLTNAI
-747 TGVTGGNYEDL
+747 TDVSGGNYEDL

-769 TDVTDNTNLSL
+769 TDTTDTTDLTL
-780 SATGSVAEG
+780 SATGTVTEG

-807 VTLSNGSVITIEA
+807 VTLSNGSVITIET
-820 GKTSGTVT
+820 GKTTGTVT
-828 VAAPAD
+828 VPAPVD

-865 VTDVTDTVDTTT
+865 VTDVTDTIDTST
-877 VKLTATESAAEGG
+877 VKLTATETAAEGG
-890 TVTYTATVGA
+890 TVTYTATIGA

-913 GQNITIEVGKT
+913 GQNIIIEVGKT

-972 TDTTDLTLSATGTV
+972 TDTTNLTLSATGTV

-1024 GTVTVAA
+1024 GTVTV
-1031 PADDVYKDAGKV
+1031 P
-1043 EVTIK
+1043 
-1048 DATGGNFENL
+1048 
-1058 VPSTVPAV
+1058 
-1066 TDVTDTIDTSTVKL
+1066 
-1080 TASETAAEGGTV
+1080 
-1092 TYTATV
+1092 
-1098 GAPVTGSPVVVTLA
+1098 
-1112 NGQNITIEV
+1112 
-1121 GKTTGTVT
+1121 
-1129 TTAPND
+1129 
-1135 ALNGH
+1135 
-1140 TPLTNSITGV
+1140 
-1150 TGGNYENLVAEKTP
+1150 
-1164 VSTTVTDVTDTT
+1164 
-1176 NLTLSATGS
+1176 
-1185 VAEGGSIVY
+1185 
-1194 TATLTNP
+1194 
-1201 AGTPVTV
+1201 
-1208 TLSNGAVIT
+1208 
-1217 IEAGKTAGTVTVA
+1217 

-1330 TAPNDVLA
+1330 TAPNDALT
-1338 GHAPLTNSITNVSG
+1338 GHTPLTNAITDVSG

-1375 TTVSLT
+1375 TNLSLT
-1381 ATGNVNEGGSIVY
+1381 ATGTVAEGGSIVY

-1425 TVTVAAPADDVYKDA
+1425 TVTVPAPADDVYKDA

-1448 GTDGGNFE
+1448 
-1456 NLVANPTPAVT
+1456 
-1467 NVADTINTT
+1467 
-1476 HLTLSAESY
+1476 
-1485 VLEGTSITYTAT
+1485 
-1497 LTNAAQT
+1497 
-1504 PVTVNL
+1504 
-1510 SNGQTITIEA
+1510 
-1520 GKTSGSVTIAAPS
+1520 
-1533 DDVYKDV
+1533 DV
-1540 SKLTVTMTDA
+1540 
-1550 TGGNFEKLDVSKT
+1550 
-1563 PVSTTVNDTVDKTT
+1563 
-1577 LTLSA
+1577 
-1582 SDTVSEGG
+1582 
-1590 QITYTATLSNP
+1590 
-1601 AGTAMT
+1601 
-1607 VTLANGAVINI
+1607 
-1618 AAGATSGSV
+1618 
-1627 NFAAPANTPYIDG
+1627 
-1640 GKVQTAI
+1640 
-1647 ASHSGGNFELVDA
+1647 
-1660 NRSAVVTT
+1660 
-1668 VTDTVD
+1668 
-1674 TTNISLSATGSVAEG
+1674 
-1689 GSIVYTATL
+1689 
-1698 TNPAGTAMSVTL
+1698 
-1710 SNGAVINIAKGAT
+1710 
-1723 TGTATVAAPADDVY
+1723 
-1737 KDAGKVDASIT
+1737 
-1748 KTTGGNFENLVV
+1748 TGGNFENLVPST
-1760 DKTPAVTDVTD
+1760 TPAVTDVTD
-1771 TIDNSTVSLTATAST
+1771 TIDTSTVKLTADT
-1786 TEGGVVVYTASVTAP
+1786 TVAEGGTVTYTATVGAP
-1801 VTGAPVVVTL
+1801 VTGSPVVVTL
-1811 SNGQTITIPV
+1811 ANGQNITIEV
-1821 GASSGSVNFT
+1821 GKTSGTVTTT
-1831 APNDALAG
+1831 APNDALNGHTPLTNAI
-1839 GNTLSVK
+1839 TDV
-1846 IDGASGG
+1846 SGG

-1860 DKTPAVTSVSDTIDT
+1860 DKTPVSTTVTDT
-1875 TNLSL
+1875 TDTTDLTLS
-1880 TATGTVAEG
+1880 ATGTVAEG

-1965 VTNVTDTIDTSTVKL
+1965 VTDVTDTIDTSTVKL

-2012 NGQSI
+2012 NGQNI

-2029 TTAPNDAL
+2029 FTAPNDAL
-2037 NGQASLSNSIT
+2037 TGQASLGNSIT

-2066 TGVTDT
+2066 TTVTDT
-2072 VDTTN
+2072 VDTTD

-2101 AGTPVTVTLSNGAV
+2101 AGSPVTVNLSNGSV

-2143 EVTIKDA
+2143 EVTIKDVS
-2150 TGGNF
+2150 GGNF
-2155 ESLVPSTVPAV
+2155 ENLVPSTTPAV

-2202 TGAPVVV
+2202 TGSPVVV

-2220 VGKTTGTVTTTAPN
+2220 IGKTTGTVTTTAPN
-2234 DALTGHVPISNAI
+2234 DALNGHTPLTNAI
-2247 TGVSGGNYENL
+2247 TDVSGGNYENL

-2279 LTATGTV
+2279 LTATDTV

-2348 DTTGGNFENLVPSTT
+2348 DATGGNFENLVPSTN
-2363 PAVTDVT
+2363 PAVTDVS

-2418 IEVGKTT
+2418 IEVGKTI

-2430 SAPNDAL
+2430 TAPNDAL
-2437 TGHAPLTNS
+2437 TGHAPLTNA
-2446 ITAVT
+2446 ITDVS

-2463 PVSTTVTDIVDTT
+2463 PVSTTVTDTVDTT
-2476 NLSLSATG
+2476 NLSLTATG

-2515 ITIEA
+2515 ITIDA
-2520 GKTTGTVTIDA
+2520 GKTTGTITVDA

-2550 TGGDFESLV
+2550 TGGDFENLV
-2559 TNTAPAVTTVNDTI
+2559 TSTTPAVTTVNDTI

-2600 PVTGAPVV
+2600 PVTGSPVV
-2608 VTLSNGQTITI
+2608 LTLSNGQTITI
-2619 AVGETTGTV
+2619 AVGETTGSV
-2628 NYVAPNSPLAGGSSL
+2628 NFVAPNSPLAGGNSL

-2674 TTNLNLTATESV
+2674 TTNLNLTATDSV

-2704 PVTVTLSNGA
+2704 PVTVTLSNGS

-2721 KTTGTVTVAAP
+2721 KTTGTVTVPAP

-2744 ATIAT
+2744 VTIKD

-2784 SAAEGGTVTYTATVG
+2784 SAAEGGSVTYTATVGAPVTGSPVVVTLANGQTITIGVGQTTGTATTTAPNDALTGHTPLTNAITEVSGGNFENLVADKTPVSTNVTDTVDTTNLSLSATGSVAEGGSIVYTATLTNAAGSPVTVTLSNGAVITIEAGKTTGTVTVPATADDVYKDAGKVEATISTATGGNFENLVPSTVPAVTEVTDTIDTSTVKLTATETAAEGGTVTYTATVG

-2824 TGTVTTIA
+2824 TGTVTFTA
-2832 PNDALTGHAPIS
+2832 PNDALTGHAPIT

-2850 SGGNYENLV
+2850 TGGNYENLV
-2859 ADKTPVSTNVT
+2859 ADKTPVSTTVT
-2870 DTVDTTNLSLTATG
+2870 DTVDTTNLSL
-2884 SVAEG
+2884 S
-2889 GSIVYTATLTNPAG
+2889 
-2903 TPVTVILSNGSVIT
+2903 
-2917 IEAGKTT
+2917 
-2924 GTVTVAAPADDV
+2924 
-2936 YKDAGKVEVTIKDAT
+2936 
-2951 GGNFENLV
+2951 
-2959 PSTTPAVTDVTD
+2959 
-2971 TIDTSTVKLT
+2971 
-2981 ATESAAEGGT
+2981 
-2991 VTYTATVG
+2991 
-2999 APVTGSP
+2999 
-3006 VVVTLANGQNIT
+3006 
-3018 IEVGK
+3018 
-3023 TTGTVTTIAPND
+3023 
-3035 ALTGHAPLTNAIT
+3035 
-3048 DVSGGNY
+3048 
-3055 ENLVADKTP
+3055 
-3064 VSTNVTD
+3064 
-3071 TVDTTNLSLTATG
+3071 ATG

-3114 VITIEAGKTTG
+3114 VITIDAGKTSG

-3135 VYKDAGKVQATISTA
+3135 VYKDAGKVEATISTA
-3150 TGGNFESL
+3150 TGGNFENL
-3158 VPSTVPAVT
+3158 VPSTTPAVT
-3167 QVTDTIDTSTVKLTA
+3167 EVTDTIDTSTVKLTA

-3239 HAPVTNSITGVTG
+3239 HAPLTNSITNVTG

-3267 SVTDTV
+3267 TVTDTV
-3273 DTTNLTLSATGTVA
+3273 DTTNLSLSATGTVA
-3287 EGGQITYTATLTNA
+3287 EGGSIVYTATLTNA
-3301 AGSPVTVTLSNGSVI
+3301 AGSPVTVTLSNGAVI
-3316 TIEAGK
+3316 TIDAGK
-3322 TTGTVTVAAP
+3322 TTGTVTVPAP

-3340 GKVEVTIKN
+3340 GKVEATIST

-3357 LVPSTTPAVTD
+3357 LVPSTTPAVTE
-3368 VTDTIDTST
+3368 VTDTIDTTT

-3382 DTSVAEGGTVTY
+3382 TESAAEGG
-3394 TATVGAP
+3394 
-3401 VTGSPVTVT
+3401 
-3410 LANGQ
+3410 N
-3415 HITIEVGKTTG
+3415 
-3426 TVTTIA
+3426 
-3432 PNDALT
+3432 
-3438 GHAPISNAITGV
+3438 
-3450 TGGNY
+3450 
-3455 ENLVADKT
+3455 
-3463 PVSTNV
+3463 
-3469 TDTVDTTN
+3469 
-3477 LSLTA
+3477 
-3482 TGTVAE
+3482 
-3488 GGSIIYTATLTNAAG
+3488 
-3503 SPVTVTL
+3503 
-3510 SNGSVITIE
+3510 
-3519 AGKTT
+3519 
-3524 GTVTVAAPADDVYK
+3524 
-3538 DAGKVEVT
+3538 
-3546 IKDATGGNF
+3546 
-3555 ENLVPSTTPAVTDVT
+3555 
-3570 DTIDTSTVKLTAD
+3570 
-3583 TSVAEGGT
+3583 

-3604 SPVVVTLSNGQN
+3604 SPVVVTLANGQT
-3616 ITIEV
+3616 ITIGV
-3621 GKTTGTVT
+3621 GQTTGTAT
-3629 TIAPNDA
+3629 TTAPNDA
-3636 LTGHAPISNAIT
+3636 LTGQAPLTNSIT
-3648 GVTGGNYE
+3648 SVTGGNYE

-3665 STNVTDTVD
+3665 STTVTDTVD

-3679 LTATGSVAEGGS
+3679 LSATGSVAEGGS

-3736 YKDAG
+3736 YKDA
-3741 NVQATIKT
+3741 A
-3749 ATGGNFENLVPST
+3749 
-3762 TPAITSVT
+3762 
-3770 DTIDT
+3770 
-3775 TTVKLTATESAAEG
+3775 
-3789 GTVTYTATVGAPVT
+3789 
-3803 GSPVVV
+3803 
-3809 TLSNGQNITIEVGK
+3809 
-3823 TTGTATFTAPN
+3823 
-3834 DALTGHAPVTN
+3834 
-3845 SITGVTGGNYE
+3845 
-3856 NLVADKTPVSTS
+3856 
-3868 VTDTVDTTNL
+3868 
-3878 TLSATGTV
+3878 
-3886 AEGGQITYTA
+3886 
-3896 TLTNAAGSPVTVTLS
+3896 
-3911 NGSVIT
+3911 
-3917 IEAGKTTGTVTV
+3917 
-3929 AAPADDVYKDAGKVE
+3929 KVE

-3964 AVTQVTDTIDTTT
+3964 AVTNVTDTIDTTT

-3990 TVTYTA
+3990 NVTYTA

-4001 VTGSPVVVTLSNG
+4001 VTGSPVVVTLANG
-4014 QNITIEVGKTT
+4014 QTITIGVGQTT
-4025 GTVTTIAP
+4025 GTATTTAP

-4039 HAPISNAITGVTGG
+4039 HAPLTNSITEVTGG
-4053 NYENLVADK
+4053 NFENLVADK

-4069 TDTVDTTNLSLTA
+4069 TDTVDTTNLSL
-4082 TGSVAEGGQITY
+4082 S
-4094 TATLTNAAG
+4094 
-4103 SPVTVTL
+4103 
-4110 SNGAVITIEA
+4110 
-4120 GKTTGTVTVAA
+4120 
-4131 PADDVYKDAGKVE
+4131 
-4144 ATIST
+4144 
-4149 ATGGNFE
+4149 
-4156 NLVPSTVP
+4156 
-4164 AVTQVTDTIDTTTVK
+4164 
-4179 LTATESA
+4179 
-4186 AEGGTV
+4186 
-4192 TYTATV
+4192 
-4198 GAPVTG
+4198 
-4204 SPVVVTLANGQNI
+4204 
-4217 TIEVGKTTGTVTTI
+4217 
-4231 APNDALTGHAPISNA
+4231 
-4246 ITGVTGGNYENL
+4246 
-4258 VADKTPVSTNVTDT
+4258 
-4272 VDTTNLSLTATGSV
+4272 ATGSV

-4324 GTVTVSAPADDVYKD
+4324 GTVTVPAPADDVYKD
-4339 AGNVQATIKTATGGN
+4339 AGTVQATISNATGGN

-4381 ATTTAAEGGTV
+4381 ATESAAEGGNV
-4392 TYTATVGAPVTGS
+4392 VYTATVGAPVTGS
-4405 PVVVTLSN
+4405 PVVVTLAN
-4413 GQNITIEVGKTTGT
+4413 GQTITIGVGQTTGT
-4427 VTTTA
+4427 ATTAA
-4432 PNDVL
+4432 PNDAL

-4445 SITGVTG
+4445 SITNVTG

-4479 LTATG
+4479 LSATN

-4522 TTGTVTVAAPA
+4522 TTGTVTVPAPA
-4533 DDVYKDAGNVQA
+4533 DDVYKDAGTVQA
-4545 TIKTATGGS
+4545 TISTATGGN
-4554 FESLVTSTAPA
+4554 FENLVPSTTPA
-4565 ITSVTDTIDT
+4565 VTSVTDTIDT
-4575 TTVKLTATGTAAEG
+4575 NTVKLTATESATEG

-4603 GSPVVVTLSNGQ
+4603 GSPVVVTLANGQ

-4622 QTTGTATTTAPNDAL
+4622 QTTGTATTAAPNDAL
-4637 TGHAPLTNAITNVSG
+4637 TGHAPLTNSITNVTG

-4658 VADKTPVSTT
+4658 VADKTPVSTN
-4668 VTDTIDTTNLT
+4668 VTDTVDTTNLS
-4679 LSATGTVAEGGSI
+4679 LSATNSVAEGGSI

-4707 VTLSNGAVITIEAGK
+4707 VTLSNGAVITIDAGK
-4722 TTGTVTVAAPA
+4722 TTGTVTVPAPA
-4733 DDVYKDAGP
+4733 DDVYKDAGT
-4742 VQATISTAT
+4742 VQATISNAT

-4759 PSTTPAITSVTDT
+4759 PSTTPAVTSVTDT
-4772 IDTTSVK
+4772 IDTTTVK
-4779 LTATATAAEGGN
+4779 LTATESAAEGGNVVYTATVGAPVTGSPVVVTLANGQTITIGVGQTTGTATTAAPNDALTGHAPLTNSITNVTGGNYENLVADKTPVSTNVTDTVDTTNLSLSATNSVAEGGSIVYTATLTNAAGSPVTVTLSNGAMITIDAGKTTGTVTVPAPADDVYKDAGTVQATISNATGGNFENLVPSTTPAVTSVTDTIDTTTVKLTATSTAAEGGN

-4805 PVVVTLSNGQTITIG
+4805 PVVVTLANGQTITIG
-4820 VGQTTGTVTTTA
+4820 VGQTTGTATTTA

-4864 VSTTVTDTIDTTNLS
+4864 VSTTVTDTVDTTNLS

-4912 GAVITIDA
+4912 GSVITIDA
-4920 GKTTGTVTVAAP
+4920 GKTSGTVTVPAP

-4950 TGGSFENLVTST
+4950 TGGNFENLVTST
-4962 TPAVTSVTDTIDTTT
+4962 APAVTSVTDTIDTTT
-4977 VKLTATGTAA
+4977 VKLTATGSAA

-5002 TGAPVVVTLSNGQTI
+5002 TGSPVVVTLANGQTI

-5023 TTGTVTS
+5023 TTGTVTTT
-5030 IAPNDALTGHAPLTN
+5030 APNDALTGHAPLTN
-5045 AITNVSGGNYENL
+5045 SISNVTGGNYENL

-5128 VAAPADDVY
+5128 VPAPADDVY

-5147 SNATG
+5147 TGTSG

-5162 TPAVTNVTDTI
+5162 TPAVTNVTDTV
-5173 DTTTVSITGSTS
+5173 DTTTVSITGSSS

-5242 TIDDKITEGTENF
+5242 TLDDKITEGTENF

-5270 AVSATN
+5270 AVSSTN

-5282 IIDNDAPPVID
+5282 IIDNDAPPVLD

-5313 NTPGAGVSIADTDIK
+5313 NTPGAGVSIADTDIS

-5400 DPSTVPRIITVTV
+5400 NPSTVPRIITVTV

-5426 VNVVAINDAPIAAP
+5426 VNVVAVNDAPVAAP
-5440 VNVTGTEDT
+5440 SNVTGTEDT
-5449 PLILGWSTF
+5449 PLVLGWSTF

-5464 SPASSLGVKITQ
+5464 SPANSLGIKITQ

-5512 LPDTNESGVNGYGG
+5512 LPDANESGVNGYGG
-5526 TGLGNNQAD
+5526 SGLGNNQAD

-5605 VIDGAGTPNTSTN
+5605 VIDGAGTPNSSGN
-5618 VNNVQS
+5618 VTNVQS
-5624 DGSVT
+5624 DGSVA

-5648 TFSGVGDDSLL
+5648 SFSGVADDSLL
-5659 VTIGGKSVASTTWG
+5659 ITIGGKSVASGTWG
-5673 AGGNLNGSFTPT
+5673 AGGAISGSFTPT

-5720 STGVPIY
+5720 SAGVPIY

-5738 TVSDLHGTNGEGYYD
+5738 TVSDLHGSNGEGYYD

-5799 GAGHSFTVTATSGD
+5799 GAGHTFTVTASSGD

-5843 STEQV
+5843 STEMV
-5848 GGSASSTATIPVSV
+5848 GGSASSTATIPVTV

-5874 ADDTVTGTDGN
+5874 GDDTFSGTDGN
-5885 DIIVADIGGL
+5885 DIMVADIGGL

-5911 SGSMSSSSINSAKDS
+5911 SGSMTASSLNAAKDS
-5926 LTAVFNT
+5926 LTSVFNT

-5967 PNALTL
+5967 PNALTK
-5973 LKSVLDS
+5973 LKAVLDS
-5980 MSSGG
+5980 MASGG
-5985 GTNYEDVFKTTANW
+5985 GTNYEDVFKTTANF
-5999 FQSADAVANTGAKNL
+5999 FQSAEAVANTGAKNL

-6026 QSGEQTNPTLYG
+6026 QTGESTNPYLYG
-6038 SVKFDSVVT
+6038 NKTLDSLIT
-6047 TSNYKLGDTFATY
+6047 TTNYKLGTAVSLYPDSSHQ
-6060 IDNTHYLTISA
+6060 IDISA
-6071 AGAAVLQT
+6071 
-6079 YKNGSWN
+6079 NGSVTVWTKSGGN
-6086 WSSLGTVHAQ
+6086 WSYQNFGTLHAQ
-6096 GDGTYELSSL
+6096 GDGTYEFSGL
-6106 AGSGSSTT
+6106 AGSGSSTDYY
-6114 STTTDNSTSSFTLLS
+6114 TTTNSNSSFTLLS

-6212 AFVAQQ
+6212 AFVAKE

-6321 DFKASE
+6321 DFNASE

-6369 SADAAA
+6369 SGDAAA